1 MGLRSL
7 LPLVAALIV
16 LSPAYGAPTERDMLV
31 TVAPQSDMLLVGGAA
46 RVLADPDG
54 ALTPAEALASKNWR
68 TNDGPFIR
76 FGYTRA
82 VVWVR
87 WDILNAAGT
96 ERYLEIPQPA
106 TDRIDLS
113 VFEAGA
119 ERATRKSVGD
129 WFPFRNREIDHRNYV
144 FSVPPRG
151 VPATYLFRISST
163 SYITFRP
170 VLWAGDAFARHDRF
184 DLALIW
190 AFFGIMIVMALYN
203 LIIFVSVREGA
214 YLFYVLLCL
223 GYAVHIIAC
232 RGLGFQYLWPES
244 PVWANI
250 APATFLIVIAL
261 MIMQFAVYFLRL
273 KTEARRLYV
282 AINIATAVILVN
294 LVMTTVFHVGTFSNV
309 GFLAAIGASFVISVY
324 AVYRAAKGSRPALFY
339 SAAWIWMFAMIII
352 GSLYTSG
359 GLHIPFVSA
368 WSIQIGGFVQ
378 TVLLSIG
385 LADRINSMR
394 RELIVLNTGLER
406 KVMERTEELQAA
418 MDELTALNENLAD
431 TNQRLEEAHRIARRD
446 MDMAVTVQA
455 NFLPQEPP
463 GSPEWECAFFF
474 RPMAGVSGDFYDFYV
489 ADGRF
494 AGVGIFDV
502 SGHGIASG
510 LVTMI
515 AKSVILRAFAEGIG
529 RGLNEVLE
537 NANVRLQTE
546 IGGIDNY
553 IAGSLLRFADGEVEF
568 VNAGHTDVFRRSKGA
583 VAPVRKADDST
594 LDGVF
599 LGLSGFSYPYEV
611 LRFAVDSGDCLLL
624 YTDGLVEAEGPRQ
637 ERYGHG
643 RIMRSLAN
651 APAEGAQAVR
661 DAVVEDFFSFVG
673 RDAALRDDVT
683 VMVLRRR

>member
-203 LIIFVSVREGA
+203 LI
-214 YLFYVLLCL
+214 
-223 GYAVHIIAC
+223 
-232 RGLGFQYLWPES
+232 
-244 PVWANI
+244 
-250 APATFLIVIAL
+250 
-261 MIMQFAVYFLRL
+261 MMRL
-273 KTEARRLYV
+273 
-282 AINIATAVILVN
+282 
-294 LVMTTVFHVGTFSNV
+294 
-309 GFLAAIGASFVISVY
+309 
-324 AVYRAAKGSRPALFY
+324 
-339 SAAWIWMFAMIII
+339 
-352 GSLYTSG
+352 
-359 GLHIPFVSA
+359 
-368 WSIQIGGFVQ
+368 
-378 TVLLSIG
+378 
-385 LADRINSMR
+385 
-394 RELIVLNTGLER
+394 
-406 KVMERTEELQAA
+406 
-418 MDELTALNENLAD
+418 
-431 TNQRLEEAHRIARRD
+431 
-446 MDMAVTVQA
+446 
-455 NFLPQEPP
+455 
-463 GSPEWECAFFF
+463 
-474 RPMAGVSGDFYDFYV
+474 
-489 ADGRF
+489 
-494 AGVGIFDV
+494 
-502 SGHGIASG
+502 
-510 LVTMI
+510 
-515 AKSVILRAFAEGIG
+515 
-529 RGLNEVLE
+529 
-537 NANVRLQTE
+537 
-546 IGGIDNY
+546 
-553 IAGSLLRFADGEVEF
+553 
-568 VNAGHTDVFRRSKGA
+568 
-583 VAPVRKADDST
+583 
-594 LDGVF
+594 
-599 LGLSGFSYPYEV
+599 
-611 LRFAVDSGDCLLL
+611 
-624 YTDGLVEAEGPRQ
+624 
-637 ERYGHG
+637 
-643 RIMRSLAN
+643 
-651 APAEGAQAVR
+651 
-661 DAVVEDFFSFVG
+661 
-673 RDAALRDDVT
+673 
-683 VMVLRRR
+683 